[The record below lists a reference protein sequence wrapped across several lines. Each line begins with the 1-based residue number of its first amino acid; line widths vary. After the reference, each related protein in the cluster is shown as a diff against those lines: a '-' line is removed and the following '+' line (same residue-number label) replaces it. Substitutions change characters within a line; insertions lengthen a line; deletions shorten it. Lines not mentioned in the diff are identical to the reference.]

1 MSEAV
6 DTGTAGNEPV
16 ARATFSVIKGSD
28 ATKVLEVDFNPESL
42 QYTLSN
48 TMSQQ
53 SPNSPGTQ
61 YVSQSVA
68 KLTMELVFDATMD
81 GVDVRSKTE
90 KMLSLMKPE
99 GADKKQVPPRVRFA
113 WGVYRFDGTIEQYKE
128 TLDFFSH
135 DGVPLRASVNVTLAN
150 DKAEFESR
158 HAGGSSIDNDAGVSP
173 TQVPNPGSPSSAA
186 SAMGNPRAAR
196 DIASMNGSASL
207 RFDASAS
214 LAVEASVS
222 LSGPAA
228 FASGG
233 AGLGI
238 GGGAG
243 IGIGGGAGAG
253 IGAGAGVGIGIGA
266 SAGASLDIGAT
277 AGAAFA
283 GLRVGTTSASA
294 SVSLNPR
301 DLLPG
306 PVANLS
312 VNAGAGAGMGVGAGV
327 GIGMGAGA
335 GFSAGGMAQAGA
347 GASLATDVGASA
359 DLHARLSF
367 SD

>member
-1 MSEAV
+1 MSSAV
-6 DTGTAGNEPV
+6 DTSAAGNEPV

-28 ATKVLEVDFNPESL
+28 ASKVLEVDFNPESL

-68 KLTMELVFDATMD
+68 KLTMDLVFDATTD

-135 DGVPLRASVNVTLAN
+135 DGVPLRASVNLTLAN

-158 HAGGSSIDNDAGVSP
+158 HSGDSSIKNTSKSNP

-253 IGAGAGVGIGIGA
+253 IGIGAGAGIGIGA

-283 GLRVGTTSASA
+283 GLRMGTTSVSASA
-294 SVSLNPR
+294 SLNPR

-306 PVANLS
+306 PVASAS
-312 VNAGAGAGMGVGAGV
+312 VNAGAGIGVGAGV
-327 GIGMGAGA
+327 GA

-347 GASLATDVGASA
+347 GASLATDVGATA